1 MKTRILITIIAL
13 SLFTT
18 TFAIAQKTAGK
29 ANTEAK
35 QDSSIKRE
43 YVSMYYNEI
52 IDTPCEPVIVD
63 GKIYNGCCK
72 FTSGQLRTNKKT
84 RYSTDPFS
92 GEKVD
97 KATAYIAP
105 DPNKEK
111 GVLYFESK
119 ENYNRYFKQLNY
131 GQYRKIK

>member
-1 MKTRILITIIAL
+1 MKTATLITAIAL
-13 SLFTT
+13 NLFCT
-18 TFAIAQKTAGK
+18 TFVTAQTNTNNKVKTK
-29 ANTEAK
+29 TETK

-52 IDTPCEPVIVD
+52 IDVPCKPVIVD

-72 FTSGQLRTNKKT
+72 FTSEQLRINKET

-105 DPNKEK
+105 DPNKDR

-119 ENYNRYFKQLNY
+119 ENYNKYLK
-131 GQYRKIK
+131 KIKK

>member
-1 MKTRILITIIAL
+1 MKTLITAFVFSLL
-13 SLFTT
+13 STIFVT
-18 TFAIAQKTAGK
+18 AQTNMNNTVK

-35 QDSSIKRE
+35 QDSSIKRK

-63 GKIYNGCCK
+63 GKTYNGCCK
-72 FTSGQLRTNKKT
+72 FTSEQLRTNKET
-84 RYSTDPFS
+84 RYATDPFS
-92 GEKVD
+92 GKKVD

-105 DPNKEK
+105 DPNKER

-119 ENYNRYFKQLNY
+119 ENYDKYFKSL
-131 GQYRKIK
+131 KK

>member
-1 MKTRILITIIAL
+1 MKTATLITAIAL
-13 SLFTT
+13 NLFCT
-18 TFAIAQKTAGK
+18 TFVTAQTNTNNKVKTK
-29 ANTEAK
+29 TETK

-52 IDTPCEPVIVD
+52 IDVPCTPVIVD
-63 GKIYNGCCK
+63 GKTYNGCCK
-72 FTSGQLRTNKKT
+72 FTSEQLKTNKET

-92 GEKVD
+92 GKKVD

-105 DPNKEK
+105 DPNKDR

-119 ENYNRYFKQLNY
+119 ENYNKYLK
-131 GQYRKIK
+131 KIKK